1 MSSETR
7 SPSNLW
13 QGLRPYLSMARP
25 DHWFKNVFV
34 VPGAILAIF
43 FEPSRIAWSSLP
55 PLLWTLAA
63 TCLVASSNY
72 VINELLDAPYDRE
85 HPVKRNRP
93 AASGKIRP
101 TGALLLWLLLAA
113 LGIGLALRIGLY
125 VGLTATALW
134 LMGIVYNVPPLR
146 SKEMAYLDVAS
157 ESINNPLRLMLGW
170 FALIHTA
177 FPPVSLVIAYWML
190 GAYFMA
196 IKRFAEYRS
205 IGDAEVA
212 ARYRRSFA
220 YYDENRLLVSLFFY
234 AIMSALFIGVFIVR
248 YHLELILAMPLV
260 AGFLTWYLRIG
271 LRDDSPVQNPE
282 RLYREWRFVLYAAF
296 CVGSFIGLM
305 FVSVPTLYEWFNVEL
320 SNQSPLWTLEPR

>member
-7 SPSNLW
+7 RSSTLW

-85 HPVKRNRP
+85 HPVKRDRP

-196 IKRFAEYRS
+196 IKRFAEYRR
-205 IGDAEVA
+205 IADPAVA
-212 ARYRRSFA
+212 GRYRKSFVH
-220 YYDENRLLVSLFFY
+220 YNEDRLLGSLFFF
-234 AIMSALFIGVFIVR
+234 AMVGALFTGVFIVR
-248 YHLELILAMPLV
+248 YHLELILAIPLV

-271 LRDDSPVQNPE
+271 LQHDSPVQNPE
-282 RLYREWRFVLYAAF
+282 RLYREWRFAGYALLCVVAF
-296 CVGSFIGLM
+296 IALM
-305 FVSVPTLYEWFNVEL
+305 FTHVPLLYDWFNVEL
-320 SNQSPLWTLEPR
+320 SKASPLWTLGGS